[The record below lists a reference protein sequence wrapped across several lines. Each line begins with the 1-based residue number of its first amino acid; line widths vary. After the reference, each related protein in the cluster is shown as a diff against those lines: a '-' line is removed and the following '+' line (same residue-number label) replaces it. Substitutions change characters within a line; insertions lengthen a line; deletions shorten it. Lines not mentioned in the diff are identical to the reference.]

1 MSNRRLRWWRSTAAA
16 PSARPASPAAAARVR
31 RRVAAFA
38 AALSLAGVPAV
49 AGACGS
55 TPQSA
60 VDRFITAFN
69 ALDWDAFRSCLA
81 DSVSLF
87 NPDIPDAISL
97 HRLDGRADVER
108 SFRVVFG
115 SATSGPPSRGPDIH
129 PEHLSLQQFSD
140 AAIVTFEFRR
150 SAHSFGRRSIFLT
163 RENGSWVIVHIH
175 ASNVGSTP

>member
-1 MSNRRLRWWRSTAAA
+1 MSDRRPRWWRRAAVARPGRPAPRAAA
-16 PSARPASPAAAARVR
+16 LV
-31 RRVAAFA
+31 
-38 AALSLAGVPAV
+38 AALSLAAVPAV

-87 NPDIPDAISL
+87 NPDIPEAVSL

-108 SFRVVFG
+108 SFRAVFG
-115 SATSGPPSRGPDIH
+115 PAASGPPRRGPDIH

-150 SAHSFGRRSIFLT
+150 SAHSFGRRSIFLAK
-163 RENGSWVIVHIH
+163 ENGSWVIVHIH
-175 ASNVGSTP
+175 ASNVSSTP